1 MKKSKVPSKGGD
13 HDFTTA
19 KREGLIEDERQELPG
34 FERNA
39 PTRQTKHS
47 KVFKT
52 PIQRAKE
59 KK

>member
-1 MKKSKVPSKGGD
+1 MKKPK
-13 HDFTTA
+13 TTPYA
-19 KREGLIEDERQELPG
+19 SFKEELRQGSIVDERQELPG

-39 PTRQTKHS
+39 PTRQVKRS